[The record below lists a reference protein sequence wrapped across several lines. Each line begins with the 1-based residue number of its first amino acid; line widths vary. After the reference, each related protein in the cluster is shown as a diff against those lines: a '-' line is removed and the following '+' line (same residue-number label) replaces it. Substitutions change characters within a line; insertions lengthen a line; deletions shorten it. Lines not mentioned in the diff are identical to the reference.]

1 MDEATQEGA
10 HAESSHPGHSHH
22 AGLPQPL
29 SGVQTGGI
37 VSFSFRMT
45 SFIHSCAVYLAGPAA
60 QVGI

>member
-37 VSFSFRMT
+37 VSFSFRM
-45 SFIHSCAVYLAGPAA
+45 IHSCEVYLAGPAA
-60 QVGI
+60 LV